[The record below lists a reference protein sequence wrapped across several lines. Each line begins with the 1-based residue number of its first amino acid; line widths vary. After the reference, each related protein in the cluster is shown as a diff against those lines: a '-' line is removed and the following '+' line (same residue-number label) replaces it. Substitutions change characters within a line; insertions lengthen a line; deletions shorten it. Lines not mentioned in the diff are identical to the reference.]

1 MKEVFKKK
9 SVVNGDKSLKKKS
22 KNGGGA
28 RNKAKKSDIKK
39 SNNKVKNI
47 KKNVQVGI
55 ESIGFYTSSSFF
67 ALKDLAHEKSK
78 DKNKT
83 EEENKKTE
91 EYLVN
96 KYEKGLG
103 QTSMSIIKPSE
114 DIITMAYDAVS
125 RCLGSYKLSED
136 IDLLLF
142 ATESAVDNSKSAACE
157 LYGLFEHE
165 EGHQCRCIEV
175 KHACYGGTGAL
186 MMAKEHIFNNPDKKA
201 LVVMSDIA
209 FYGIETK
216 GEPTQGCGAVAILL
230 SSDPKIAVLNNDNV
244 FFSSN
249 KNDFYRPV
257 YQTKPLYDGKF
268 SIKCYLEMFKK
279 TYDEYIKK
287 NESFDFLIS
296 HMPFARMLDKCC
308 EMVKIDKEN
317 NKNEY
322 IKYLQ
327 KYIGNTYTASLY
339 IGLYSLLVFEP
350 EYKNLYGKKI
360 ALFSYGSGAE
370 CEMFSVTILKN
381 YDKYLKQK
389 LPNNIKDTTNNV
401 ACRINN
407 SDNAVNLGENF
418 FRLSIEVLLGK
429 LVNYINYKEYCRLLE
444 KFENREKSLDWDG
457 IELKIKNGVRCYREE
472 ICNRDDTAVE
482 LKNHKKS

>member
-1 MKEVFKKK
+1 MKKVFKKK
-9 SVVNGDKSLKKKS
+9 SVADGDKNFKKKS
-22 KNGGGA
+22 KKGSSA
-28 RNKAKKSDIKK
+28 RSKAKKSYNIKK
-39 SNNKVKNI
+39 KGNNKVGNI
-47 KKNVQVGI
+47 KKKIQVGI
-55 ESIGFYTSSSFF
+55 ESIGFYTSDIFF

-103 QTSMSIIKPSE
+103 QMSMSIIRPDE
-114 DIITMAYDAVS
+114 DIITMAYNAVLN
-125 RCLGSYKLSED
+125 CLGDNKLSED
-136 IDLLLF
+136 VDLLLF

-165 EGHQCRCIEV
+165 ENHQCRCIEV
-175 KHACYGGTGAL
+175 KHACYGGTGAI
-186 MMAKEHIFNNPDKKA
+186 MMAKEHILSNPSKKA

-216 GEPTQGCGAVAILL
+216 GEPTQGCGAIAILL
-230 SSDPKIAVLNNDNV
+230 SSNPKIAVFNNDNV

-249 KNDFYRPV
+249 ESDFYRPA
-257 YQTKPLYDGKF
+257 YQIKPLYDGKF

-287 NESFDFLIS
+287 NKNFDFLVT
-296 HMPFARMLDKCC
+296 HMPFATMLDKCC
-308 EMVKIDKEN
+308 DVVKIDKEK

-339 IGLYSLLVFEP
+339 IGLYSLLVFET
-350 EYKNLYGKKI
+350 EYSNLYGRKI

-370 CEMFSVTILKN
+370 CEMFSVTILKDYN
-381 YDKYLKQK
+381 KYLQRKVKTIDYSTVNTGSLLSKPRKLSIFNYFIDTIFNPQK
-389 LPNNIKDTTNNV
+389 LID
-401 ACRINN
+401 
-407 SDNAVNLGENF
+407 
-418 FRLSIEVLLGK
+418 
-429 LVNYINYKEYCRLLE
+429 YKTYCKFLR
-444 KFENREKSLDWDG
+444 KFEEREKSLNWYDDNDG
-457 IELKIKNGVRCYREE
+457 KITRCCRRLSKIENGVRYYYEP
-472 ICNRDDTAVE
+472 
-482 LKNHKKS
+482 LQKKS